1 MLYNHVQK
9 KKRMNV
15 SFSVN
20 STLICYENQR
30 NPPIPNSTLWY
41 ESKDH
46 AHYVQ
51 DSLSRA
57 SITRRLMKY
66 ASANENTYKS
76 STGLVSAPYLQGY
89 LSYPQE
95 HLLAGQCTARSSLR
109 RHHMTAVLEEVK
121 RQKHTMG
128 GVRDPDLLADML
140 SNHSTISAHMAK
152 ERAAYSLL
160 LE

>member
-1 MLYNHVQK
+1 M
-9 KKRMNV
+9 
-15 SFSVN
+15 
-20 STLICYENQR
+20 
-30 NPPIPNSTLWY
+30 
-41 ESKDH
+41 
-46 AHYVQ
+46 Q

-57 SITRRLMKY
+57 SITRRLRKY
-66 ASANENTYKS
+66 ASTNENTYKS

-89 LSYPQE
+89 LSYPQEIIGIE